1 MFCQRQLS
9 RQIRRRGGD
18 YLCVKENQP
27 ELYTDIATL
36 FTTPPIPVMPDDF
49 THAMSCDTG
58 HGRYEQRCLRVS
70 NALVGYLDWPDAQ
83 QVFQLT
89 RRTSKGMAPE
99 VLLTNGAWREDV
111 SYGVTSLPPKCADAT
126 RVLALARGH
135 WGIENGL
142 FHRRDVTL
150 GEDRGL
156 LRMGN
161 GPQIMAILNDLTLGL
176 VARAGHT
183 NVAQARRIYAAFPD
197 HALALLTA
205 S

>member
-1 MFCQRQLS
+1 MRA
-9 RQIRRRGGD
+9 RGIGD
-18 YLCVKENQP
+18 
-27 ELYTDIATL
+27 
-36 FTTPPIPVMPDDF
+36 
-49 THAMSCDTG
+49 
-58 HGRYEQRCLRVS
+58 GRYEQRCLRVS
-70 NALVGYLDWPDAQ
+70 HVLVGHLDWPAAQ
-83 QVFQLT
+83 QVFQIT
-89 RRTSKGMAPE
+89 RRT
-99 VLLTNGAWREDV
+99 LLTNGAWRENV
-111 SYGVTSLPPKCADAT
+111 SYGVTSLPPKCADAERLLT
-126 RVLALARGH
+126 LARGH

-161 GPQIMAILNDLTLGL
+161 GPQVMAILNDLTLGL
-176 VARAGHT
+176 VSRAGHT